1 MTPARTVLAAAL
13 CVAALVPATAAG
25 ADGDPPPV
33 ETTPPTEPA
42 PPPETTP
49 PDVVTLEP
57 EPPPRT
63 ITINVPAIP
72 EPPKPKAQPAKPVTR
87 VVAEPRRK
95 RVRASRVSRASRRDE
110 PVVESSSEEAEKQ
123 PVKPARAKPR
133 PRKRPVAVPRRPV
146 TTHAPVVAP
155 QPHDSRLKAG
165 VLAAEYS
172 LPSGSDSG
180 TGSFAYVLLSI
191 GTLAGFLLALA
202 GSAPALASAWPRAF
216 VPVIKE
222 RERLFLIGLCIACGA
237 FAWAITWVLAGSGA

>member
-33 ETTPPTEPA
+33 ETTPPTAPA

-49 PDVVTLEP
+49 PDVVTFEP

-63 ITINVPAIP
+63 ITIDVPAIP
-72 EPPKPKAQPAKPVTR
+72 EPPKPKLQPAKPVTR
-87 VVAEPRRK
+87 VATEPRRK
-95 RVRASRVSRASRRDE
+95 RASRASRRYE
-110 PVVESSSEEAEKQ
+110 PVAESGSQEAEKQ
-123 PVKPARAKPR
+123 PVKPARAKAR

-146 TTHAPVVAP
+146 TTHAPVVAS
-155 QPHDSRLKAG
+155 QPHDSRLTAG

-172 LPSGSDSG
+172 LPSDSGLG

-191 GTLAGFLLALA
+191 GTLAGFLLVLA